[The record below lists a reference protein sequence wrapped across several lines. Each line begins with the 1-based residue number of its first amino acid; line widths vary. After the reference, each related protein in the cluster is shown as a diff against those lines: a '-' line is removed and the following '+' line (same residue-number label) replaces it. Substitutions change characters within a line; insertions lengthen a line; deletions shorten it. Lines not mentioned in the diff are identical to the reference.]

1 MRALWS
7 ISSAGTRTSRERT
20 DNEDTMNKDETTVL
34 VDVTVFGNQF
44 VESCFSGA

>member
-7 ISSAGTRTSRERT
+7 IGGAGIRSAREPT
-20 DNEDTMNKDETTVL
+20 DNEDTMSKDETTVE

-44 VESCFSGA
+44 VESCFSGG